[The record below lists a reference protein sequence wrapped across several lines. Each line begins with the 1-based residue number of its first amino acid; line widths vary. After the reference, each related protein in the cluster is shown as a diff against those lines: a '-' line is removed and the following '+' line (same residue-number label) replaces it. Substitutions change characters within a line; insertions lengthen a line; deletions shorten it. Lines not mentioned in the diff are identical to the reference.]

1 MSYLYSEKKIVLTI
15 NGEGELK
22 YSLFYLDIKRYN
34 IQCLM
39 DKLNC
44 VEWISKGQGHLATF
58 MFGQTFI
65 LSKCFLWLC

>member
-44 VEWISKGQGHLATF
+44 VE
-58 MFGQTFI
+58 
-65 LSKCFLWLC
+65 